1 MVRLRRHRELLD
13 LARTANDF
21 TRTTTHFVRAASH
34 RVRHII
40 AGRLSSPGHVVRDVG
55 DAVHDVGDASRDA
68 LKTLGRRVP
77 KAGRRIGHALT
88 KFQSQPRRKIRKAP
102 PSAFCCCPVCRQDSP
117 RLPWRQSCCRLGRH
131 HERSLLRSDR
141 KGSAR
146 RSMEAFPSGVAVC
159 PAEGAN

>member
-34 RVRHII
+34 RVRQII

-55 DAVHDVGDASRDA
+55 DASRDA
-68 LKTLGRRVP
+68 LNTLGRRVP

-88 KFQSQPRRKIRKAP
+88 KFQSQPRRKIDRKARP
-102 PSAFCCCPVCRQDSP
+102 DRAAGDDQYES
-117 RLPWRQSCCRLGRH
+117 
-131 HERSLLRSDR
+131 ER
-141 KGSAR
+141 
-146 RSMEAFPSGVAVC
+146 FV
-159 PAEGAN
+159 